1 MMLLMRSAAAG
12 AIRYFGRVDRRSLL
26 LAGLVSLTGCVRNS
40 AVEPPQLVVDAVP
53 DESILQAL
61 FEPGTKFELTVGG
74 QSSIVLREVGLLSL
88 PTGSLIAADPS
99 WLPGWQRL
107 GIAPYTAAVRP
118 GKYPVLLSVMSS
130 QGVDLVA
137 AAKLSITSNS
147 VASWSLALRPGE
159 NLQSLQTGEYFGVGV
174 DVGNAGFLDAAALK
188 YMAERE
194 AASSGELN
202 VLAAQLSTQR
212 TEPVTGANYIVFNTG
227 YGDGHYPVWVGR
239 DAGGVVVCFVMDML
253 IARLPQRSRP

>member
-1 MMLLMRSAAAG
+1 M
-12 AIRYFGRVDRRSLL
+12 DRRSLL

-61 FEPGTKFELTVGG
+61 FEPGTEFELTVGG
-74 QSSIVLREVGLLSL
+74 RAGVVLRDVGLLNL
-88 PTGSLIAADPS
+88 PTGSVIAADPS
-99 WLPGWQRL
+99 WLPSWQRL

-118 GKYPVLLSVMSS
+118 GKYPVVLSVMSS

-137 AAKLSITSNS
+137 AAKLSIISSS
-147 VASWSLALRPGE
+147 VTSWSLALRPGE
-159 NLQSLQTGEYFGVGV
+159 NPRSPQTGEYFGVGV

-188 YMAERE
+188 YMAEHQ
-194 AASSGELN
+194 AASGGELD
-202 VLAAQLSTQR
+202 VLAVQLSTQR
-212 TEPVTGANYIVFNTG
+212 TDPVTGASYIVFNTG

-253 IARLPQRSRP
+253 IAQLPRTSGS